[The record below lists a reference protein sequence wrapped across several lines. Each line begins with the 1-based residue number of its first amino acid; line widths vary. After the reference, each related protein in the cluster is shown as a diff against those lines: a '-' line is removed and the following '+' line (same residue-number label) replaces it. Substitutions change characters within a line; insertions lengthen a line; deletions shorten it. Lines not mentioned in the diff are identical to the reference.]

1 MEEQKKDIVMQEEQ
15 DKKQGT
21 EKKKKK
27 KPDTMTFI
35 CMVVGIL
42 LIVFALSQLIPVLY
56 HYITEE
62 NAYEDMR
69 EEYVSVDDT
78 KKKNVETEADKN
90 WWYENIS
97 VDLEALQKE
106 NKEAA
111 AWIRFDSM
119 DLSYPVMYSGDNEK
133 YLHRDLDGKDSK
145 AGSLF
150 IDEKNS
156 PDFSDRDTIIYGHNM
171 KNLSMFGRLKKYK
184 KDGFYKDNQYFT
196 IYTTTKAYRYH
207 IFSYFDIDE
216 TNDFFFTS
224 YESDDAMASLISTM
238 KKKSYTNTGV
248 EVSKEDKVVTLSTCS
263 AEGYRFLV
271 NAVLEEEH
279 DMTTQDKTTQEEE

>member
-1 MEEQKKDIVMQEEQ
+1 MEEPKKEL
-15 DKKQGT
+15 KKNP
-21 EKKKKK
+21 EKKK
-27 KPDTMTFI
+27 KPDTVTI
-35 CMVVGIL
+35 VCMVVGII
-42 LIVFALSQLIPVLY
+42 LIVVALSQLIPVLY
-56 HYITEE
+56 HYVTEE
-62 NAYEDMR
+62 NAYEDIR
-69 EEYVSVDDT
+69 NEYVEVDHS
-78 KKKNVETEADKN
+78 KKTNGGEKANKN

-97 VDLEALQKE
+97 VDLAALQKE
-106 NKEAA
+106 NKEAV
-111 AWIRFDSM
+111 AWIRFDEM

-150 IDEKNS
+150 IDAKNN

-184 KDGFYKDNQYFT
+184 KDGFYEDNQYFT
-196 IYTTTKAYRYH
+196 IYTTQKAYRYH

-224 YESDDAMASLISTM
+224 YESEDAMASLISTM
-238 KKKSYTNTGV
+238 KKKSYMNTGV
-248 EVSKEDKVVTLSTCS
+248 EVSKDDKVVTLSTCS
-263 AEGYRFLV
+263 AEGKRFLV

-279 DMTTQDKTTQEEE
+279 DMSAQEE

>member
-1 MEEQKKDIVMQEEQ
+1 MEEPKKEL
-15 DKKQGT
+15 KKNP
-21 EKKKKK
+21 EKKK
-27 KPDTMTFI
+27 KPDTVTI
-35 CMVVGIL
+35 VCMVVGII
-42 LIVFALSQLIPVLY
+42 LIVVALSQLIPVLY
-56 HYITEE
+56 HYVTEE
-62 NAYEDMR
+62 NAYEDIR
-69 EEYVSVDDT
+69 NEYVEVDHS
-78 KKKNVETEADKN
+78 KKTNGGEKANKN

-97 VDLEALQKE
+97 VDLAALQKE
-106 NKEAA
+106 NKEAV
-111 AWIRFDSM
+111 AWIRFDEM

-150 IDEKNS
+150 IDAKNN

-184 KDGFYKDNQYFT
+184 KDGFYEDNQYFT
-196 IYTTTKAYRYH
+196 IYTTQKAYRYH

-224 YESDDAMASLISTM
+224 YESEDAMASLISTM

-248 EVSKEDKVVTLSTCS
+248 EVSKDDKVVTLSTCS
-263 AEGYRFLV
+263 AEGKRFLV

-279 DMTTQDKTTQEEE
+279 DMSAQEE